1 MDKILRTIYVQLF
14 IFTCL
19 KLHYCMTE
27 SASRRDEPILTAR
40 DFQRWSRKETFSFLS
55 YNKSFKS
62 FFLGVFMDW
71 DEKNLTNFQPSWPHA
86 WSKTYIY
93 YMAKSAIK
101 SFFLGVF
108 MDWDEKNLTNFQ
120 PSWPHAWSKTYIYYM
135 AKSARGQDEVTPTFW
150 LATRAGKMGPSCP
163 RGISR
168 VGPTS
173 RKKTFSLWPYNKSLI
188 DQACSVKIA
197 GYPVILTSRLVN
209 GDN

>member
-27 SASRRDEPILTAR
+27 SASRRDGPILTAR
-40 DFQRWSRKETFSFLS
+40 DFQR
-55 YNKSFKS
+55 FKL
-62 FFLGVFMDW
+62 FFLGVLMDW
-71 DEKNLTNFQPSWPHA
+71 DEKNLTN
-86 WSKTYIY
+86 I
-93 YMAKSAIK
+93 
-101 SFFLGVF
+101 
-108 MDWDEKNLTNFQ
+108 Q

-150 LATRAGKMGPSCP
+150 LATRASKMGPSRP

-188 DQACSVKIA
+188 DQACSVEIA
-197 GYPVILTSRLVN
+197 GYPVILTSSLVN
-209 GDN
+209 RDN

>member
-1 MDKILRTIYVQLF
+1 MDKILRAIYVQLF

-27 SASRRDEPILTAR
+27 SASRGDEPILTAR
-40 DFQRWSRKETFSFLS
+40 DFQRWSRKETLSFLS

-71 DEKNLTNFQPSWPHA
+71 DEKNLTN
-86 WSKTYIY
+86 I
-93 YMAKSAIK
+93 
-101 SFFLGVF
+101 
-108 MDWDEKNLTNFQ
+108 Q

-150 LATRAGKMGPSCP
+150 LGTRAGKMDPSCP
-163 RGISR
+163 CGISR

-188 DQACSVKIA
+188 DQACSVEIA
-197 GYPVILTSRLVN
+197 GYPVILTSSLVN
-209 GDN
+209 RDN

>member
-71 DEKNLTNFQPSWPHA
+71 DEKNLTN
-86 WSKTYIY
+86 I
-93 YMAKSAIK
+93 
-101 SFFLGVF
+101 
-108 MDWDEKNLTNFQ
+108 Q

-150 LATRAGKMGPSCP
+150 LATRAGKMDPSCR

-188 DQACSVKIA
+188 DQACSVEIA